1 MREMTDQSVWLLANL
16 DLDDSDFVCFA
27 SSIAEVSPLTGAFLQ
42 VANLDDIGLLAKG
55 TGYGLVLFFRRRV
68 DPGMSSVSQP
78 LGGLGKVADALERR
92 QLKHLLRGAI
102 LVDCGEMPNA
112 PLSDFNVLGQYF
124 ETLNDLIPLPDG
136 ALIAALDF
144 ERDASDVIQVRDA
157 VWRDTRSQEFVDHM
171 REHIANSLLLLNS
184 AVDIQKKREAAGT

>member
-1 MREMTDQSVWLLANL
+1 MHEMTDQSVWLLANL
-16 DLDDSDFVCFA
+16 DLDQSDFVCFA
-27 SSIAEVSPLTGAFLQ
+27 SNIAEMSPLTGTFLQ
-42 VANLDDIGLLAKG
+42 VANLDDIGLLDKG
-55 TGYGLVLFFRRRV
+55 MGYGLVLFFRRRV

-78 LGGLGKVADALERR
+78 IGGLGRVADALERR
-92 QLKHLLRGAI
+92 QLKHLLRSAI

-124 ETLNDLIPLPDG
+124 ETLNDLVPLPDG

-144 ERDASDVIQVRDA
+144 ERDRSDVILVQDA

-171 REHIANSLLLLNS
+171 REHIASSLLLLNS
-184 AVDIQKKREAAGT
+184 AVDIQKKREAAGH